1 VDILMKRFSL
11 FLITTLLLT
20 GCSSA
25 QEEIEIQTKIQT
37 ESQSSTEVEQETK
50 SAEKVGTSTK
60 PESKTKSERQS
71 EKVSMNT
78 AILKTSMGDITIELF
93 QTKLLKLLKT
103 LSILQLGPRSGPIQ
117 MLARR

>member
-1 VDILMKRFSL
+1 MKRFSL

-25 QEEIEIQTKIQT
+25 QEEIEIQTKSQA
-37 ESQSSTEVEQETK
+37 ESQTNTEVQQETN
-50 SAEKVGTSTK
+50 SAEKIETNIK

-93 QTKLLKLLKT
+93 PNQTPKT
-103 LSILQLGPRSGPIQ
+103 VKNFVD
-117 MLARR
+117 LATGAK